1 VEALAGTV
9 PAKVSIPKSGFFM
22 KLKQSIAVFIALFF
36 GLVTLIALLFNVSG
50 ISTVILGW
58 ASFLAAIA
66 LVLGV
71 LNLLMVHMNRLFKER
86 NLYSGVLV
94 LGILAVFTTA
104 VLDGL
109 NKSNNVDILF
119 NWVQAPLEAALAS
132 LLIIFLLLTGVQMFK
147 RQRTRWAFL
156 FSLSA
161 IVVLLSQALI
171 ATNFL
176 PTTLRQP
183 VNQVVDF
190 VQNIIV
196 TAGIRGLLI
205 GVALATLL
213 LSLRLLV
220 GVERPYNK

>member
-1 VEALAGTV
+1 
-9 PAKVSIPKSGFFM
+9 M
-22 KLKQSIAVFIALFF
+22 
-36 GLVTLIALLFNVSG
+36 
-50 ISTVILGW
+50 GW

-71 LNLLMVHMNRLFKER
+71 LNLLLVHLTRLFRER

-94 LGILAVFTTA
+94 LGLLAVFA
-104 VLDGL
+104 AAIVDEL
-109 NKSNNVDILF
+109 NGSDNVNLIF

-132 LLIIFLLLTGVQMFK
+132 LLAIFLLLAGVQLLK

-156 FSLSA
+156 FSLTA
-161 IVVLLSQALI
+161 VVMLLGQALL
-171 ATNFL
+171 TSRLL
-176 PTTLRQP
+176 PAALRQP

-190 VQNIIV
+190 VQSIVV

-205 GVALATLL
+205 GIALATLL
-213 LSLRLLV
+213 LSLRLLM

>member
-1 VEALAGTV
+1 
-9 PAKVSIPKSGFFM
+9 M
-22 KLKQSIAVFIALFF
+22 KLKQSIAIFIAIFF

-50 ISTVILGW
+50 ISTIILGW

-66 LVLGV
+66 LILGV
-71 LNLLMVHMNRLFKER
+71 LNLLLVHLTRLFRER

-94 LGILAVFTTA
+94 LGLLAVFAAA
-104 VLDGL
+104 VVDELSG
-109 NKSNNVDILF
+109 SNNVNLIF

-132 LLIIFLLLTGVQMFK
+132 LLAIFLLLAGVQLLK

-156 FSLSA
+156 FSLTA
-161 IVVLLSQALI
+161 VVMLLGQALL
-171 ATNFL
+171 TSRLL
-176 PTTLRQP
+176 PTALRQP
-183 VNQVVDF
+183 VNQVVEF
-190 VQNIIV
+190 VQTVVV